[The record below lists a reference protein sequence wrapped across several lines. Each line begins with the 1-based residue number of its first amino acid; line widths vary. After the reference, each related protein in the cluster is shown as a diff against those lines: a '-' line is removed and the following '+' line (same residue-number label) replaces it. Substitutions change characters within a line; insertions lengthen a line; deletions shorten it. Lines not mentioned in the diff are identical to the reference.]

1 MIEAGG
7 PSTEEVAGGL
17 FRDVPAPPGVGM
29 FAPPEVLR
37 NASRAKSEG
46 RAKGRGRLGALGPW
60 WSLIRT
66 LSTQVE
72 QSPQPSLALGA
83 HVEEAAQDRNPF
95 GGRHLLLF
103 REEFVGVWN
112 AGQLLGRYGALFEK
126 GNVGYGIESRKQ
138 YGQLHHGPARP
149 AHEMS

>member
-7 PSTEEVAGGL
+7 PSTSEFQECYPKSCARPTGG
-17 FRDVPAPPGVGM
+17 RYVRTTDDPAQR
-29 FAPPEVLR
+29 F
-37 NASRAKSEG
+37 SRAKSEG
-46 RAKGRGRLGALGPW
+46 RAKGRGRLGSLGPW
-60 WSLIRT
+60 RSLIRT

-83 HVEEAAQDRNPF
+83 HVEEAAQDRHRF

-103 REEFVGVWN
+103 GEEFVGVWN
-112 AGQLLGRYGALFEK
+112 GWQLLGRHGALFEK

-138 YGQLHHGPARP
+138 YG
-149 AHEMS
+149 